1 MTLYTEYIY
10 SNKKYEH
17 TEKNVKALLFDVVLE
32 EEKKVRQIREAIP
45 EIKDAT
51 KRKSLLSY
59 CDKQEENIRN
69 IMHITNDM
77 SELVK
82 NIDIT
87 SNELVIDKQ
96 EELTDSMEITEKVK
110 YEETK
115 EPVKEDISKE
125 EQIKANEE
133 VAEEVKPKEKI
144 SKDPKTEDND
154 DAIVPIN
161 IAEEKE
167 QPVEKAEEKVVEQT
181 NVEVPAPA
189 ETKTETAPQEAA
201 IPAVEVPAQPEKT
214 EVPVPTETK
223 AETAPQEA
231 AIPAVEVPAQPEK
244 TEVPV
249 PTETKAETAPQE
261 AAIPVVG
268 EIAPVAEAP
277 APTEKKEETPAPA
290 VSDASSNNEVAEQP
304 IEEII
309 PIVPEPEQVTAPK
322 ESKEESAE
330 AVENNVQIQAI
341 PEIVSPEEQVASEF
355 SPLAPT
361 VGDVTVP
368 SDQVSVDASN
378 MTGPI
383 FNEEINNNQ
392 QPAEQQT
399 IPAVEDNNQ
408 VAATN
413 NQETISETP
422 NAIEP
427 IETQEQDLST
437 VGLELTTFTKTTAD
451 IPKAIL
457 TTAKQNSNLRAS
469 RDTQEALLSAK
480 RFFSTTGPKDV
491 TEDQLIANG
500 LLPPDEEVT
509 EQKVEELMQ
518 KANELYNSGQVAE
531 AQAVYEV
538 ISSMS
543 KKLQEQTTAMKK

>member
-231 AIPAVEVPAQPEK
+231 AIP
-244 TEVPV
+244 
-249 PTETKAETAPQE
+249 
-261 AAIPVVG
+261 VVG

-309 PIVPEPEQVTAPK
+309 PIVPEPEQVTAPEAVTAPT

-330 AVENNVQIQAI
+330 VVENNVQIQAI

-437 VGLELTTFTKTTAD
+437 MGLELTTFTKTTAD

>member
-1 MTLYTEYIY
+1 M
-10 SNKKYEH
+10 
-17 TEKNVKALLFDVVLE
+17 
-32 EEKKVRQIREAIP
+32 
-45 EIKDAT
+45 
-51 KRKSLLSY
+51 
-59 CDKQEENIRN
+59 
-69 IMHITNDM
+69 
-77 SELVK
+77 
-82 NIDIT
+82 
-87 SNELVIDKQ
+87 
-96 EELTDSMEITEKVK
+96 
-110 YEETK
+110 
-115 EPVKEDISKE
+115 
-125 EQIKANEE
+125 
-133 VAEEVKPKEKI
+133 
-144 SKDPKTEDND
+144 
-154 DAIVPIN
+154 
-161 IAEEKE
+161 
-167 QPVEKAEEKVVEQT
+167 
-181 NVEVPAPA
+181 
-189 ETKTETAPQEAA
+189 
-201 IPAVEVPAQPEKT
+201 
-214 EVPVPTETK
+214 
-223 AETAPQEA
+223 
-231 AIPAVEVPAQPEK
+231 
-244 TEVPV
+244 
-249 PTETKAETAPQE
+249 
-261 AAIPVVG
+261 
-268 EIAPVAEAP
+268 
-277 APTEKKEETPAPA
+277 
-290 VSDASSNNEVAEQP
+290 
-304 IEEII
+304 
-309 PIVPEPEQVTAPK
+309 TAPK

-543 KKLQEQTTAMKK
+543 KKLQEQTTTMKK